1 MFICD
6 LWSIF
11 GYDKCA
17 TSNFDSKSKP
27 KYSNFYLEE
36 DVWLFLSFVDHHDPL
51 TTTSSIECSGQS
63 WVKNGL
69 PYCTIVNESGIFFT
83 DIDKLIFVFGYSIPF
98 VGLIASYSLIH
109 KSIKQFATG
118 REWQV
123 TKTSLIAVGSYVFV
137 YTPGFIVNIFNK
149 WSGENAFP
157 ELNVAVILLGWT
169 HAFINPIIYIFF
181 NRFFYNEFCRV
192 LKINNEGNSSKD
204 TSSTV
209 KRCPSA

>member
-1 MFICD
+1 MTLISVQRVILIRSLNQNSQTFT
-6 LWSIF
+6 WKKTF
-11 GYDKCA
+11 GYFCLLWTILILVQLLPA
-17 TSNFDSKSKP
+17 FH
-27 KYSNFYLEE
+27 
-36 DVWLFLSFVDHHDPL
+36 VW
-51 TTTSSIECSGQS
+51 GQIGI
-63 WVKNGL
+63 KDGL
-69 PYCTIVNESGIFFT
+69 PYCTLWNEGGSTLT
-83 DIDKLIFVFGYSIPF
+83 DINKWIHLVGYFLPF
-98 VGLIASYSLIH
+98 ISLIACYILIH
-109 KSIKQFATG
+109 KSIKEASTG
-118 REWQV
+118 RECQV
-123 TKTSLIAVGSYVFV
+123 TKTSLIVVGSFVFV